1 MALKATLLLV
11 FAILAVAAETGAAE
25 ELQSPERAAVEQ
37 VMTSI
42 NSSRAENKPSAMQAL
57 LSRDLSAAE
66 RATILESE
74 ETLCKGARQVFS
86 EMTVPQLNIRTLRVI
101 NQDFIE
107 VDAVNVQF
115 GSLL

>member
-1 MALKATLLLV
+1 MALKATPTVLLV
-11 FAILAVAAETGAAE
+11 FAILAFAPETGAAE
-25 ELQSPERAAVEQ
+25 EPQPSERAAIEQ
-37 VMTSI
+37 IVASI

-74 ETLCKGARQVFS
+74 EMLCKGARQVFS
-86 EMTVPQLNIRTLRVI
+86 EMTVPQLNIRALRVI

-107 VDAVNVQF
+107 VDAVNAQF
-115 GSLL
+115 G